1 MRHDDW
7 RAMRNAFGSGNG
19 TSPEKCIFYA
29 EDAYGKM
36 RGEPDRAEKKDNAE
50 EKFGGDGDGTMER
63 RWYRRDIDGCADQ
76 VNMARESCYDQDGG
90 YDGSEDSF
98 HGAKLQ

>member
-1 MRHDDW
+1 
-7 RAMRNAFGSGNG
+7 
-19 TSPEKCIFYA
+19 
-29 EDAYGKM
+29 M

-76 VNMARESCYDQDGG
+76 GEHGTESHGYDQDGG